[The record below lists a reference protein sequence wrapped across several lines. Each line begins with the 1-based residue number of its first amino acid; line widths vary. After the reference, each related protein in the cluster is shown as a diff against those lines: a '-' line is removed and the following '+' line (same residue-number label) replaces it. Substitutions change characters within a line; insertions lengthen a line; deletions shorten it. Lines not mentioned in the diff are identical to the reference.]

1 MKILMIDAD
10 IDHKRRTKL
19 SMLSGKIEF
28 ACKYK
33 DSTKES
39 IIEYRDEHCNI
50 EEIYNTLMEY
60 LELENHSNMNI
71 GNLDLSKLLTK

>member
-1 MKILMIDAD
+1 MIDAD

-19 SMLSGKIEF
+19 SMFSGKIEF

-39 IIEYRDEHCNI
+39 IIEYRDKHCNI